1 MWRTADPQTR
11 VRFSSP
17 APIVLAVNPQS
28 LSYDCDYP
36 KNNGVSAL
44 LAESAAGPVRK
55 MKTPCELVVG
65 KILPSLRA
73 AVVKE
78 LSGKYHMKQSD
89 IAKKLGIT
97 QASVSQYLS
106 STRAGGTKVTES
118 FPKIKT
124 YADEIATRIVQGEDK
139 FRIYSV
145 ICSAC
150 KDIRSDEQ
158 FCKMHR
164 LASNLEGCDI
174 CNKPE

>member
-1 MWRTADPQTR
+1 
-11 VRFSSP
+11 
-17 APIVLAVNPQS
+17 
-28 LSYDCDYP
+28 
-36 KNNGVSAL
+36 
-44 LAESAAGPVRK
+44 

-78 LSGKYHMKQSD
+78 LSGKYRMKQSD
-89 IAKKLGIT
+89 IAKKMGIT

-106 STRAGGTKVTES
+106 SARAGGSKITES
-118 FPKIKT
+118 FPKIKS
-124 YADEIATRIVQGEDK
+124 YADDIAKRIVQGEDR
-139 FRIYSV
+139 FQVYSV

-164 LASNLEGCDI
+164 IVANLPGCDI
-174 CNKPE
+174 CKMQS

>member
-17 APIVLAVNPQS
+17 APSVLDGREPTFIFGLQLPQ
-28 LSYDCDYP
+28 
-36 KNNGVSAL
+36 NNGVSKL
-44 LAESAAGPVRK
+44 LALQNAVTVHK

-78 LSGKYHMKQSD
+78 LSGKYRMKQSD
-89 IAKKLGIT
+89 IAKKMGIT

-106 STRAGGTKVTES
+106 SSRAGSSKITDS
-118 FPKIKT
+118 FPKIKF
-124 YADEIATRIVQGEDK
+124 YADDIAKRIARGEDK
-139 FRIYSV
+139 FEVYS
-145 ICSAC
+145 ILCTAC

-164 LASNLEGCDI
+164 IASNLPGCDI
-174 CNKPE
+174 CKKQD